1 MNEFD
6 REDFEYILRL
16 TVDGMTDYGYTW
28 LNDSMRMDPER
39 ILWLLALAAEMV
51 ELAAIDKHT
60 ATQVHFPE
68 VTALLSKVQ

>member
-16 TVDGMTDYGYTW
+16 TVDGMTDEGYSW
-28 LNDSMRMDPER
+28 LNDWMRMDPER

-60 ATQVHFPE
+60 AKWAQFPE
-68 VTALLSKVQ
+68 VTTLLSKVK

>member
-28 LNDSMRMDPER
+28 LNDWMRMNPER

-60 ATQVHFPE
+60 ATQDHFPE
-68 VTALLSKVQ
+68 VTTLLSKVQ

>member
-28 LNDSMRMDPER
+28 LNDWMRMDPER

-51 ELAAIDKHT
+51 ELAAIDKYT

-68 VTALLSKVQ
+68 VTTLLRKVQ

>member
-28 LNDSMRMDPER
+28 LNDWMRMDPER

-51 ELAAIDKHT
+51 ELASIDKHT

-68 VTALLSKVQ
+68 VTTLLSKVQ

>member
-60 ATQVHFPE
+60 ATQVHFPK
-68 VTALLSKVQ
+68 VTALLRKVQ